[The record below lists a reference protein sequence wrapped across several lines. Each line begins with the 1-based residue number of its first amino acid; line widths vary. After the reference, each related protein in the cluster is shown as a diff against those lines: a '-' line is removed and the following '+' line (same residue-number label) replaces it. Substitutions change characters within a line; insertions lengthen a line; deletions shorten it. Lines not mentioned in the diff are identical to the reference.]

1 MFINYC
7 FPLLFY
13 MWSLRGLLY
22 IYIIMCNFFCF
33 RVQNYAENLEYPN
46 IFQFFVFFVS
56 KIANMGQDNGEIGD
70 L

>member
-22 IYIIMCNFFCF
+22 IYNNVNFFCF

-56 KIANMGQDNGEIGD
+56 KIANIGQDNGEIGD